1 MKAITINR
9 DSWHYR
15 FVNFAT
21 DFVMDLNCGDIHS
34 DICTY
39 TRYFLKGVFK
49 WTFIGL
55 VCTAFATILLS
66 TIAYLIAHLL
76 GYAQMMDV
84 TAVVI
89 VTAVSGSTKIS
100 EKFANRKRK
109 PPGVIKQMYKH
120 WHDKTCA
127 PLTIE

>member
-1 MKAITINR
+1 
-9 DSWHYR
+9 
-15 FVNFAT
+15 
-21 DFVMDLNCGDIHS
+21 MDLNCGDIHS

-66 TIAYLIAHLL
+66 PIAYLIAHLL
-76 GYAQMMDV
+76 GYAHKMWGIAGAGLMMDV